1 MVYFSLVVYDT
12 PDDDIERLVKSFR
25 YVHLPYKL
33 WVINNSLK
41 KDYKS
46 FFPTISDLVY
56 VNNPVNEGFGRAHNI
71 TLKAAVEDRIDY
83 VFVINPDVYF
93 TEDVVS
99 PVIDFLN
106 YNEDVGMLMPEVLNP
121 DGTVQHLPKLLPS
134 PALVLLRKLKF
145 LHSVY
150 GESVKEYELRSA
162 AKQTVFET
170 PNISGCFTV
179 IRTHIL
185 SDIGYYD
192 TRFFL
197 YFEDWDLSRRA
208 FGKYRTVFYPFASIY
223 HSGSKNKGVSIKKW
237 TNRIVS
243 YIKYFNKWGWNV
255 NDEHSRINAKI
266 INKSINSKSKT
277 SRLSSYLK
285 KIRYTAEY

>member
-12 PDDDIERLVKSFR
+12 PDGDIERLVKSFR

-33 WVINNSLK
+33 WVINNSTN
-41 KDYKS
+41 KDYEYLFS
-46 FFPTISDLVY
+46 TIPDYIY
-56 VNNPVNEGFGRAHNI
+56 VNNPINEGFGRAHNI
-71 TLKAAVEDRIDY
+71 TLKAAAEDKIDY

-93 TEDVVS
+93 TEDVIS
-99 PVIDFLN
+99 PILDFMQN
-106 YNEDVGMLMPEVLNP
+106 SGDVGMLMPEVLNT

-145 LHSVY
+145 LHPIFR
-150 GESVKEYELRSA
+150 ESVKEYELQSA
-162 AKQTVFET
+162 TKQSVFET

-179 IRTHIL
+179 IRTKIL

-208 FGKYRTVFYPFASIY
+208 FHKYKTIFYPFVSIY
-223 HSGSKNKGVSIKKW
+223 HSGSKARGISPKKW
-237 TNRIVS
+237 VSHIMS
-243 YIKYFNKWGWNV
+243 YIKYFDKWGWSV
-255 NDEHSRINAKI
+255 NEEHSRINARI
-266 INKSINSKSKT
+266 LSSINNQT
-277 SRLSSYLK
+277 SIHNLHPY
-285 KIRYTAEY
+285 